1 MAPKSLYLVG
11 ALVWRRCVPT
21 ESQRLAWLA
30 ESEFCSRQT
39 DAFVDQYGV
48 WDPDGGL
55 ADDETLE
62 ASWDEEAW
70 DDPAPR
76 RLMASGS

>member
-1 MAPKSLYLVG
+1 M
-11 ALVWRRCVPT
+11 PT
-21 ESQRLAWLA
+21 EAQRLARLA
-30 ESEFCSRQT
+30 DAEFTSRQA

-70 DDPAPR
+70 DGPGA
-76 RLMASGS
+76 